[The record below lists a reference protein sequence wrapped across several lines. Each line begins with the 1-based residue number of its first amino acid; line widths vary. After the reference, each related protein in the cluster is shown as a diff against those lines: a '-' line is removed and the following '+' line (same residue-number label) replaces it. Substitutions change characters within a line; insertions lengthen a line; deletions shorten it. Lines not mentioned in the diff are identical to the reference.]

1 MTDPRQVAATIVGPV
16 DWQSEVSG
24 FCRCPGEALHTHRTG
39 RKDCRVCVDGAP
51 TIHCFH
57 ASCAAAVA
65 EANRRLR
72 RELGASPWAIV
83 LPGGRV
89 LRNGDVLLGDGS
101 VRTKA
106 EILQCGMGSAEGGMG
121 TLPHPSPLPPT
132 EWAGEGVFRGQWAA
146 GGAPGRSVAGG
157 GAGATTAAERLIV
170 ETVRVMAERFRPE
183 LLERFRWPFAQIVE
197 DSPLL
202 VAERD
207 AEDQFRT
214 WLKLWPAHCHV
225 WIGGVYSSGRP
236 EHRTHFRPVAE
247 WYQIGPVMGNFT
259 CGSSFKPGSYRRS
272 NENCNG
278 TRFMVVESDTLPK
291 DEVGAV
297 FAYLNTRL
305 RHNLHAIVDT
315 AGKSLH
321 GWFDA
326 PRNRQAEARLK
337 AALTVF
343 GCDPKLFTYSQPVR
357 VPGAFRDGRLQR
369 IVWLRE

>member
-1 MTDPRQVAATIVGPV
+1 MNDPRQIAAGVVGAV

-24 FCRCPGEALHTHRTG
+24 FCHCPGAALHTHKTG
-39 RKDCRVCVDGAP
+39 TKDCRVSVDGAP
-51 TIHCFH
+51 TIYCFH
-57 ASCAAAVA
+57 ASCVAVVA

-72 RELGASPWAIV
+72 RELGGSPWEIT
-83 LPGGRV
+83 LPGGHV
-89 LRNGDVLLGDGS
+89 LQSGDILQGDGTVKTRAEIEQGARNGE
-101 VRTKA
+101 R
-106 EILQCGMGSAEGGMG
+106 G
-121 TLPHPSPLPPT
+121 TFDTSPYPLPGRG
-132 EWAGEGVFRGQWAA
+132 GEGERN
-146 GGAPGRSVAGG
+146 
-157 GAGATTAAERLIV
+157 ERLV
-170 ETVRVMAERFRPE
+170 METLRVNAERFKPE
-183 LLERFRWPFAQIVE
+183 LFENFRWPFAQILE

-225 WIGGVYSSGRP
+225 WIGDVFSSGKL

-259 CGSSFKPGSYRRS
+259 CGSSFKPGSFRRS

-278 TRFMVVESDTLPK
+278 TRFMVVESDTLTK

-297 FAYLNTRL
+297 FGYLNLRL
-305 RHNLHAIVDT
+305 HFNLHAIIDT

-321 GWFDA
+321 GWLDA
-326 PRNRQAEARLK
+326 PRDKRIEARLK
-337 AALTVF
+337 AVLTVF

-357 VPGAFRDGRLQR
+357 VPGAYRDGKLQR
-369 IVWLRE
+369 IVWLRN